1 MNVLVI
7 APHADDEILGVG
19 GTIAK
24 FIMAGHSVYVCIASR
39 GCEPLFSNEFVEI
52 IVKEAI
58 ACHKLLGVKKT
69 FFFTFPAAML
79 EKANRNEINDKLY
92 EVIDEVKPDIVFI
105 PHYGDMQKDHEIIA
119 KASMVALRPKYQHK
133 VKAIYSYETV
143 SETEWNIPHA
153 TNTFIP
159 NVYIDISDY
168 ILKKMEAMEQYKSQL
183 SDFPNPRSLEALE
196 ALAKYRGSTI
206 NVRAAESFALI
217 RQIM

>member
-24 FIMAGHSVYVCIASR
+24 YIETGHSVYVCIASR
-39 GCEPLFSNEFVEI
+39 GCEPLFSNEFVES

-69 FFFTFPAAML
+69 FFFNFPAAML
-79 EKANRNEINDKLY
+79 EKASRNEINDKLY

>member
-19 GTIAK
+19 GTLAK
-24 FIMAGHSVYVCIASR
+24 FIGAGNSVYVCIASR
-39 GCEPLFSNEFVEI
+39 GCEPLFSKEFVES

-69 FFFTFPAAML
+69 FFFDFPAAML

-92 EVIDEVKPDIVFI
+92 EVIDEVKPDIAFI

-119 KASMVALRPKYQHK
+119 KACMVALRPKYQHK

>member
-24 FIMAGHSVYVCIASR
+24 YIKEGHKVYICIASR
-39 GCEPLFSNEFVEI
+39 GYPPLFSNEYVEGI
-52 IVKEAI
+52 IKEAI
-58 ACHKLLGVKKT
+58 KCHKFLEVEKT
-69 FFFTFPAAML
+69 FFLDFPAAML

-92 EVIDEVKPDIVFI
+92 GVIDEVKPDIVFV

-119 KASMVALRPKYQHK
+119 KSCMVALRPKYQHK
-133 VKAIYSYETV
+133 VKAIYSYETI

-168 ILKKMEAMEQYKSQL
+168 IQTKLDAMAQYKSQL
-183 SDFPNPRSLEALE
+183 SDFPNARSLEALE
-196 ALAKYRGSTI
+196 ALARYRGSTI
-206 NVRAAESFALI
+206 NVCAAESFALI